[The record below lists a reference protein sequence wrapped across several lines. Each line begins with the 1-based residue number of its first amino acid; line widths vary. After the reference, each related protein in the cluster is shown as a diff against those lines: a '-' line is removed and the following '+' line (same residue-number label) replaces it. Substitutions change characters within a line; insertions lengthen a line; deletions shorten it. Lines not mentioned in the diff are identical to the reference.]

1 MTTAVQSIQGECPEG
16 VPFYSINDVF
26 TLRNGYTPSK
36 SNPDYWN
43 GTDTVPWFRM
53 EDIRKNGG
61 ILDHAIQSVSR
72 AALKGRATFPANSL
86 IIATSATIGA
96 HALITVPYLSN
107 QRFTSLSLKPRF
119 QKNIDMKFAYYY
131 GFILDEWCM
140 KNTTTSSFSSVN
152 MSKFRRFRF
161 PVPPMSVQKT
171 IVQILDTFTSLEK
184 SLEKELQARH
194 KQYTHYRN
202 QLLTFKESQA

>member
-1 MTTAVQSIQGECPEG
+1 MHSIQDECPEG
-16 VPFYSINDVF
+16 VPFYSINDIF

-43 GTDTVPWFRM
+43 GTDTLPWFRM

-72 AALKGRATFPANSL
+72 AALKGRAAFPANSL

-171 IVQILDTFTSLEK
+171 IVQILDTFTSLENSLEN

-194 KQYTHYRN
+194 KQYAYYRN
-202 QLLTFKESQA
+202 QLLTFRELQA